1 MRALASRTVVVTG
14 AGGFIGSALTELLLE
29 QDALVR
35 ALIGTPGAE
44 RAAVPK
50 TAFGRYGDINDTI
63 VLDELMK
70 GAQIVVHLAASPSVA
85 ASFEDP
91 AECARVSVAGT
102 AAVVAAARR
111 AGVHRVVYISSAE
124 VYGPNS
130 PLPVDEAH
138 QAEPVSPYA
147 VSKLEAEAVI
157 DAAVRASSLEAVI
170 LRLFSV
176 FGPGMSSSSVL
187 MSILRQVEAR
197 QPVSLADLRPVRDYC
212 YVEDV
217 VEAIALGCIRP
228 LTRRLSIYNIGTG
241 VGTSVADLV
250 ARVFA
255 SLGLESSLR
264 QEPSRRRHVDIFS
277 LVSDSSRA
285 WAELGWRSRTSLSAG
300 LERLLES
307 RLT

>member
-1 MRALASRTVVVTG
+1 VVVTG
-14 AGGFIGSALTELLLE
+14 AGGFIGSALIELLLE
-29 QDALVR
+29 HDALVR
-35 ALIGTPGAE
+35 ALIGPPAAE
-44 RAAVPK
+44 KAVVPE
-50 TAFGRYGDINDTI
+50 TVFGRYGDINDTV

-70 GAQIVVHLAASPSVA
+70 GAQVVVHLAASSSVA

-91 AECARVSVAGT
+91 AECARVCVAGT
-102 AAVVAAARR
+102 AAVVAAAQR
-111 AGVHRVVYISSAE
+111 AGAYRLVYISSAE

-138 QAEPVSPYA
+138 RAEPISPYA

-157 DAAVRASSLEAVI
+157 GAAVRASSLEAAV
-170 LRLFSV
+170 LRPFSV

-187 MSILRQVEAR
+187 MSILHQAEAR
-197 QPVSLADLRPVRDYC
+197 QPVRLADLRPVRDYC
-212 YVEDV
+212 YVADV
-217 VEAIALGCIRP
+217 VEAIALACIRP

-241 VGTSVADLV
+241 VGTSVAEL
-250 ARVFA
+250 AAKVFA
-255 SLGLESSLR
+255 NLELEPSLR
-264 QEPSRRRHVDIFS
+264 SEPSRRRPADILS
-277 LVSDSSRA
+277 LVSDSSCA

>member
-14 AGGFIGSALTELLLE
+14 AGGFIGSALIELLLE
-29 QDALVR
+29 QNALVR
-35 ALIGTPGAE
+35 ALIGPSGVE
-44 RAAVPK
+44 KAAVPE
-50 TAFGRYGDINDTI
+50 TVFGRYGDINDAV
-63 VLDELMK
+63 VLDEVMK
-70 GAQIVVHLAASPSVA
+70 GAKIVVHLAACPSVA

-91 AECARVSVAGT
+91 AECARVCVTGT
-102 AAVVAAARR
+102 AAVVAAAQR
-111 AGVHRVVYISSAE
+111 AGAQRLVYISSAE

-130 PLPVDEAH
+130 PLPVDEA
-138 QAEPVSPYA
+138 QRVEPISPYA
-147 VSKLEAEAVI
+147 VSKLKAEAVI
-157 DAAVRASSLEAVI
+157 GSAIRASSLEAAV
-170 LRLFSV
+170 LRPFSV

-187 MSILRQVEAR
+187 MFILRQLEAR
-197 QPVSLADLRPVRDYC
+197 QPLVLADLRPVRDYC
-212 YVEDV
+212 YVADV
-217 VEAIALGCIRP
+217 VEAIALACIRP

-241 VGTSVADLV
+241 VGTSVAELA

-255 SLGLESSLR
+255 TLGLELSLR
-264 QEPSRRRHVDIFS
+264 QEPSRRRPVDILS